1 MTKSQ
6 EHPINRRMPDYLSIP
21 KTRLG
26 IQDTQMLAKLPDEEP
41 PRDVPNGK
49 DLADLESIHPIASN
63 GPSYSVFGIHQKRY
77 IVFMAAFGGLFSSL
91 PANVYFPAL
100 NTLSAGL
107 HVSDELINLTLT
119 CYLVFQGLAP
129 TIYGDLADMT
139 GRRPVYIL
147 GFVIFIAANI
157 GLALQNSYT
166 ALFILR
172 CLQSTGSSGTIAL
185 GNGVVADISSMAE
198 RGLYMS
204 FMVSGNMIGPAIGPI
219 LGGVLSQ
226 YLGWRSIFWF
236 LVILSVAFLVP
247 FLVAFPETG
256 RHVVGNGSIPPQR
269 WNMSLLNYLRCRET
283 DRKAVEATQESK
295 YPNLPENHA
304 AKRRLKWP
312 NPLKAMHIIL
322 EKDVALIL
330 IYNALV
336 YTAWFDVTTSLP
348 SLFGKIY
355 GYNDLQIGLAFIP
368 YGAGCVVASLL
379 CGRLIDIN
387 YKRVAKANNITI
399 DRERGDDLRNFPIEK
414 ARIQVIYPFLA
425 VGIVA
430 LVAYGWV
437 LQFEAPII
445 GPLILQ
451 FVIGLCLVGSYN
463 VMCIM
468 LVDLYPESPAI
479 ATAANNL
486 VRCLLGAGGTA
497 IVVPMIN
504 TMGRGW
510 CFTFIAAVLTLAS
523 PMLWVEFKWGPSW
536 RDERRVRVEGQECK

>member
-1 MTKSQ
+1 MDNSTS
-6 EHPINRRMPDYLSIP
+6 HSSNRSTSDRNVPD
-21 KTRLG
+21 TRLG
-26 IQDTQMLAKLPDEEP
+26 IPSTQTLAQLPDEEYSQ
-41 PRDVPNGK
+41 DVQNEK
-49 DLADLESIHPIASN
+49 DPADLESIHPIASK

-77 IVFMAAFGGLFSSL
+77 IIFMAAFGGLFSSL

-100 NTLSAGL
+100 NTLSTGL

-119 CYLVFQGLAP
+119 CYMIFQGLAP

-147 GFVIFIAANI
+147 GFVIFIAANV

-198 RGLYMS
+198 RGVYMG

-236 LVILSVAFLVP
+236 LVILSAAFLVP

-256 RHVVGNGSIPPQR
+256 RHIVGNGSIAPQG
-269 WNMSLLNYLRCRET
+269 WNMSLFNYLKSRKT
-283 DRKAVEATQESK
+283 DRKAIEAAQDAEHAIM
-295 YPNLPENHA
+295 PEKHA

-312 NPLKAMHIIL
+312 NPLKAIRIIL
-322 EKDVALIL
+322 EKDVAIIL

-348 SLFGKIY
+348 SLFGEMY
-355 GYNDLQIGLAFIP
+355 GFDDLQIGLAFIP
-368 YGAGCVVASLL
+368 FGAGCIVASLL

-387 YKRVAKANNITI
+387 YKRIVRANNITI
-399 DRERGDDLRNFPIEK
+399 DRKRGDDLRHFPIEK
-414 ARIQVIYPFLA
+414 ARIQVMCPFLA

-437 LQFEAPII
+437 LQFEAPIVA
-445 GPLILQ
+445 PLILQ

-468 LVDLYPESPAI
+468 LVDLYPESPAT
-479 ATAANNL
+479 ATAGNNL

-497 IVVPMIN
+497 VVGPMID

-510 CFTFIAAVLTLAS
+510 CFTVIAAVLILAS
-523 PMLWVEFKWGPSW
+523 PMLWVEVKWGPRW
-536 RDERRVRVEGQECK
+536 REERRVRVEGQDCK